1 MVSVPLADAS
11 NEVVM
16 SRIQLAVASIFFIAF
31 ALSGASDRAAAQA
44 GCQPTI
50 LQPCTNTPVR
60 PSNPAP
66 GQKRSPQANDDNNE
80 AKDHSPRMKLDND
93 TEFKFGT
100 AGVGL
105 GRKF

>member
-1 MVSVPLADAS
+1 LADAS

-16 SRIQLAVASIFFIAF
+16 SRIQLAIASIFFIGF
-31 ALSGASDRAAAQA
+31 ALLGASDRAAAQA

-50 LQPCTNTPVR
+50 MQPCTNTSVR
-60 PSNPAP
+60 SSNPAA
-66 GQKRSPQANDDNNE
+66 GQKRSLQANDDNTE
-80 AKDHSPRMKLDND
+80 PKDHSPRIKLDND

-100 AGVGL
+100 AGVGV

>member
-1 MVSVPLADAS
+1 MPSADAS
-11 NEVVM
+11 HEVAM
-16 SRIQLAVASIFFIAF
+16 SRIHAMLRVQLTVASILSIA
-31 ALSGASDRAAAQA
+31 LLGAPDNAFAQA

-50 LQPCTNTPVR
+50 MQPCSNAPAH
-60 PSNPAP
+60 PSNPAAN
-66 GQKRSPQANDDNNE
+66 QRRSVADDDN
-80 AKDHSPRMKLDND
+80 APKDHSPRIKLDND